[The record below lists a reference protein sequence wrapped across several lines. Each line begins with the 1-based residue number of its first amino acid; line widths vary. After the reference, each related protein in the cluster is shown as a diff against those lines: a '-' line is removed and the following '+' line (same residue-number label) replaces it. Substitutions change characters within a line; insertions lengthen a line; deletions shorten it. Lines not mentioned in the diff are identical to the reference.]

1 MSQCLHAKAMLSSSA
16 QPSGRCCHGGAASA
30 AMEIGRA
37 TWASAMLT
45 RAASASSRGGQISRR
60 CSLEL
65 CSGVSLGGTIGV
77 VGIGR

>member
-30 AMEIGRA
+30 AMEMARA
-37 TWASAMLT
+37 ACASAALA
-45 RAASASSRGGQISRR
+45 RAASASARGGQTPRR

-65 CSGVSLGGTIGV
+65 CSGVSFGGTIGV